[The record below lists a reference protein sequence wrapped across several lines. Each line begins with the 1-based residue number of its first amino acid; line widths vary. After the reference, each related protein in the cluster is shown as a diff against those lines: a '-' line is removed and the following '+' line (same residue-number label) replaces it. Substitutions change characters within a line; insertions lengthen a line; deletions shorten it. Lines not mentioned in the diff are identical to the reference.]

1 MTEFYQMSIK
11 QLRDLI
17 QRRDASVTEITQS
30 FLNRIRQCDDKIKAF
45 LTVEE
50 ELALEQA
57 AQLDRQLASGE
68 SKNGLLTGIPLAIK
82 DNIVTQGVRT
92 TCASRILENYTPPFD
107 ATVMSRLKESGAI
120 LLGKTN
126 CDEFAMGLEHGK
138 TPLSFPLEIH
148 GIWNGF
154 RGDPVEDRLQQWVPG
169 KRRARWAA
177 IPEGPSASRRP
188 FAEPWV

>member
-1 MTEFYQMSIK
+1 MSEIHQLSIK

-30 FLNRIRQCDDKIKAF
+30 FLDRIRQCDDKIKAF

-50 ELALEQA
+50 EPALARA

-92 TCASRILENYTPPFD
+92 TCASRILENYIPPYD

-126 CDEFAMGLEHGK
+126 CDEFAMGSSTENSAFFPTRNPWDLE
-138 TPLSFPLEIH
+138 
-148 GIWNGF
+148 
-154 RGDPVEDRLQQWVPG
+154 RVPG
-169 KRRARWAA
+169 GSSGGSAAAVAVGKLRALWAA
-177 IPEGPSASRRP
+177 IPGGPSASRRP
-188 FAEPWV
+188 FAEPWG